1 MSALPCELFRNS
13 VFEQFARIGKAI
25 SSPKRLELLDLLGH
39 AERTVE
45 VLAEEAGLSV
55 ANASQHL
62 HVLRAAGL
70 VEAQKQGLFVTY
82 RIADP
87 AVTELLESIRALAEQ
102 RLAELAQIT
111 RRFALG
117 AVGMDKV
124 DADGLLER
132 MRDETVFVLDVRPP
146 EEFQAAHIPH
156 AISVP
161 AKEIEQY
168 LSQLPRDKQIVAYC
182 RGRYC
187 VLAMQA
193 VQKLCELGYHA
204 AALDGGIQGWRAR
217 GYETESG
224 GGVAADAAA
233 HG

>member
-1 MSALPCELFRNS
+1 MSAPACQQFRSS

-45 VLAEEAGLSV
+45 VLAEEAALSV

-62 HVLRAAGL
+62 QVLRAAGL

-87 AVTELLESIRALAEQ
+87 AVTALLESIRALAEQ
-102 RLAELAQIT
+102 HLAELTQIT
-111 RRFALG
+111 TRFARG
-117 AVGMDKV
+117 AVGMDRV
-124 DADGLLER
+124 DAEELLAR
-132 MRDETVFVLDVRPP
+132 MKDDSVIVLDVRPP
-146 EEFQAAHIPH
+146 EEFQRGHLPH
-156 AISVP
+156 AVSVP
-161 AKEIEQY
+161 QKELEQY
-168 LSQLPRDKQIVAYC
+168 LFQLPRDKQIIAYC

-193 VQKLCELGYHA
+193 VQKLCEFGYQA
-204 AALDGGIQGWRAR
+204 AALEGGIQGWRER
-217 GYETESG
+217 GYEIESG
-224 GGVAADAAA
+224 GAEDSR
-233 HG
+233 